1 MFSIQNKHHGGGFL
15 KSKPRIVVVMSL
27 LIVVIIAIATKPS
40 SKGLELSDCNLD
52 SVATTYVHFFVD
64 EEVLESTT
72 LDEVKNS
79 MSQSIKYANQVL
91 DNSCIP
97 LQRKIGKISAI
108 SLDKN
113 TVNSLSSARR
123 IVKIVL
129 ESEGVTFSDTHT
141 REVYGLIFHKR
152 YERLLG
158 LSGQA
163 SPYFG
168 GWFFAISSGAPMH
181 ILEHELGHLSWAQ
194 HRESSPVPNLTMS
207 LKSAVPQEYHE
218 KLIPYARAFKCGDS
232 GTIMS
237 YERNILPI
245 YSSPLVKYQGHV
257 CGDVVSGDNARVLRE
272 FALELLKQES
282 TQKSKT

>member
-1 MFSIQNKHHGGGFL
+1 M
-15 KSKPRIVVVMSL
+15 
-27 LIVVIIAIATKPS
+27 
-40 SKGLELSDCNLD
+40 
-52 SVATTYVHFFVD
+52 
-64 EEVLESTT
+64 
-72 LDEVKNS
+72 
-79 MSQSIKYANQVL
+79 
-91 DNSCIP
+91 
-97 LQRKIGKISAI
+97 AI

-129 ESEGVTFSDTHT
+129 ESEGATFSDTHT
-141 REVYGLIFHKR
+141 RELYGLIFHKR

-218 KLIPYARAFKCGDS
+218 KLIPYARVFKCGDS

-272 FALELLKQES
+272 FALELLQQES